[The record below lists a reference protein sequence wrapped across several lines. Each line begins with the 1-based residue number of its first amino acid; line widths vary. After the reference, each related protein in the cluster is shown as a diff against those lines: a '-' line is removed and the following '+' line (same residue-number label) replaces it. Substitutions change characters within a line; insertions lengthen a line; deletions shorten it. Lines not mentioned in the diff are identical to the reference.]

1 MNHFHPNASLP
12 VILTVAGFDP
22 SGGAGTAADLKTFA
36 SHNCYGVAA
45 ITALTT
51 QNTQGVSAVEP
62 IKSTM
67 LKICLE
73 TLLADGQ
80 IKAVKVGMLATRANA
95 EVVRE
100 FLESNAALPGVLDPV
115 LRSSSGMELLDAAGF
130 EFLRDHLLPHALVV
144 TPNAEEAAA
153 LTSLKVENVE
163 GMKAAAYKLVEMGA
177 RAVVVKGGHLE
188 KPVDVYFDGT
198 ELETFSADRVKTDNF
213 HGTGCTFSSAIA
225 ANLALGRH
233 LHDSVMLA
241 KAYVTEAIRKAYPT
255 GPGRL
260 PLNHLFR
267 MQQGARSAD
276 LSPAVAEPVH

>member
-62 IKSTM
+62 VKSTM
-67 LKICLE
+67 LKDCLE

-80 IKAVKVGMLATRANA
+80 IRAVKVGMLATRANA

-100 FLESNAALPGVLDPV
+100 FLDSNAALPVVLDPV
-115 LRSSSGMELLDAAGF
+115 LRSTSGMELLDATGF
-130 EFLRDHLLPHALVV
+130 EFLRDHLLQRALVV
-144 TPNAEEAAA
+144 TPNTEEASA
-153 LTSLKVENVE
+153 LTGLKVDNVE
-163 GMKAAAYKLVEMGA
+163 GMKAAARKLIEMGA
-177 RAVVVKGGHLE
+177 RAVVVTGGHLE

-198 ELETFSADRVKTDNF
+198 ELEAFSADRVKADNF

-233 LHDSVMLA
+233 LRDSVMLA
-241 KAYVTEAIRKAYPT
+241 KAYVTEAIRKAYPI

-267 MQQGARSAD
+267 MQQSTRWAD

>member
-45 ITALTT
+45 LTALTT

-130 EFLRDHLLPHALVV
+130 EFLRDHLLERALVV
-144 TPNAEEAAA
+144 T
-153 LTSLKVENVE
+153 
-163 GMKAAAYKLVEMGA
+163 
-177 RAVVVKGGHLE
+177 GGHLE

-198 ELETFSADRVKTDNF
+198 ELEAFAADRVKSDNF
-213 HGTGCTFSSAIA
+213 HGTGCAFSSAIA
-225 ANLALGRH
+225 ANLAFGRQ
-233 LHDSVMLA
+233 LRDSVMLA
-241 KAYVTEAIRKAYPT
+241 KAYVTEAIRKAYPV

-267 MQQGARSAD
+267 MQQGPRLAD
-276 LSPAVAEPVH
+276 PSPAVAETVH